1 MNMLQH
7 REWLT
12 GVGQPLVDEL
22 ETLVTGVKTG
32 FRRLL
37 DQNGKFKLRHPQWDD
52 LRMPA
57 VGINPPGAATDP
69 TLDNT
74 DGRWVFSASA
84 TNMLA
89 LQAQLPHGWVEGTII
104 EPHVHWSP
112 TSTNTGN
119 VLWRLEYKVASVWG
133 AFPSEWTTIDSVSPA
148 NGVSDQH
155 VIADFVGIDMTGH
168 TLSCILLIK
177 LSRVGG
183 DASDTYADTAKLN
196 YFDIHFKQNSLGSNA
211 EYVK

>member
-1 MNMLQH
+1 MLQH

-12 GVGQPLVDEL
+12 GIGQPLVDEL
-22 ETLVTGVKTG
+22 EEFFSRTQRS

-37 DQNGKFKLRHPQWDD
+37 NKDGKFKLDAPQWDD

-57 VGINPPGAATDP
+57 IGINPPGAATDP

-74 DGRWVFSASA
+74 DGRWIFSASA

-89 LQAQLPHGWVEGTII
+89 LQAQLPHAWVEGTLI

-112 TSTNTGN
+112 TDTNTGN
-119 VLWRLEYKVASVWG
+119 VLWRLEYKIASVYG
-133 AFPSEWTTIDSVSPA
+133 AFPSAWTTIDALGAA

-155 VIADFVGIDMTGH
+155 LIADFVGIDMTGH

-177 LSRVGG
+177 LSRIGG
-183 DASDTYADTAKLN
+183 DASDTYAGTAKLN
-196 YFDIHFKQNSLGSNA
+196 YFDIHFRQNSLGSNA